1 LLPATLRTLTI
12 AVVAAVFLAF
22 AGAFGTSATP
32 LPQRLGYWI
41 TTMVI
46 TSLVGLVVVMPI
58 FAVVERRPITLSM
71 VLALALAVPL
81 TLVVWFLGALFSPGH
96 PILSLK
102 DLPQVFPPVLLVC
115 VIMTAVNYLAADR
128 ARKAAGVTHA
138 APPGA
143 APPKFLERLPVKL
156 RGGELYAV
164 QAEDHY
170 LRLHTSKGSDLI
182 LMRLAD
188 AVAELDGLEGAQTHR
203 SWWVA
208 KAAVADARRADGRGT
223 LTLKN
228 GVEAPVS
235 RSYAGTLRQ
244 AGWF

>member
-1 LLPATLRTLTI
+1 LLPAVLRTLTI

-22 AGAFGTSATP
+22 AGAFGTAGQP

-41 TTMVI
+41 TTMVL
-46 TSLVGLVVVMPI
+46 TSLIGLAVVMPI
-58 FAVVERRPITLSM
+58 FALVERRPVTFAM
-71 VLALALAVPL
+71 GLALLLALPL
-81 TLVVWFLGALFSPGH
+81 TVVVWFLSALFFPGN
-96 PILSLK
+96 PPLRLK
-102 DLPQVFPPVLLVC
+102 YLPQVFPPVLLVC

-128 ARKAAGVTHA
+128 ARKAAGITHA

-164 QAEDHY
+164 EAEDHY

-208 KAAVADARRADGRGT
+208 KAAVADAKRADGRGT